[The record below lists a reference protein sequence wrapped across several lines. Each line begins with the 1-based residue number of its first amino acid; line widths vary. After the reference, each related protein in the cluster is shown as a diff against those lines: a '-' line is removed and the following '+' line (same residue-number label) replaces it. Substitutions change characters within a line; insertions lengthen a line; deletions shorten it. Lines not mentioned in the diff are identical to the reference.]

1 MTYNFKQE
9 ITKATLTITLDTTK
23 VYDGAVFVSTL
34 SNAGNGQNNGYH
46 IDGLQNGAKASGV
59 VTSAAKD
66 VAVYTGN
73 GTTGTS
79 TITTPFTTTDGISN
93 YNVTYNFKQE
103 ITKATLTIDLD
114 TTKVYD
120 GLVFV
125 STLSNAGNG
134 QNNGYQISGL
144 QNGAKASGV
153 VTSAAK
159 DVAVYT
165 GNGTTGTSTITTPFT
180 TTDGISNYNVT
191 YNFKQ
196 EITKKNLTI
205 SLDSSKVY
213 DGTPLVVT
221 CAQLHYNGLVSGDVF
236 TTGTITTDGFQVG
249 DYYCSDNNFTRM
261 WADLT
266 ATQNGFGPENV
277 RKNYSPTF
285 QVVLRITAR
294 PLTLTAASDNKVY
307 DGTPLTNNT
316 FAVNTTLGDG
326 DAVSAT
332 VNGSQTCLGEADN
345 VIDAATVQVMHDNSD
360 GTFTDVTSSYGPVT
374 LVNGLLK
381 VTPVTSGFSCP
392 ADITITLLD
401 GTTDTLVAQSLLGNP
416 SHALITAGHAH
427 AVNNLA
433 SFNPMSENV
442 YTITWKL
449 LDDCDSAMLTCTQNV
464 TVEYA
469 PCEGTITMANGTYN
483 YKRIGSQCWFTENLK
498 EEVGEHHAYGD
509 DASNVN
515 KFGYLYTWYTAVG
528 VPEGTTTAT
537 PTFHTADNGTQ
548 YVQGICP
555 AGWAV
560 GSTDDF
566 HTLEMYAG
574 SMSQLKDWNTE
585 YWQSGYEGDNPGTG
599 FNARGGGWYNS
610 ALHRYEDIKTG
621 YHFWKADAPGIEAFT
636 STSTVISCL
645 ISYYCDTIL
654 EETSNKTD
662 MRSVRCIRKNVHP

>member
-1 MTYNFKQE
+1 MDDAYIGEKTTTAGTVKLKPSNLNIK
-9 ITKATLTITLDTTK
+9 LTENKI
-23 VYDGAVFVSTL
+23 YDGTKL
-34 SNAGNGQNNGYH
+34 
-46 IDGLQNGAKASGV
+46 V
-59 VTSAAKD
+59 VTVPANL
-66 VAVYTGN
+66 GN
-73 GTTGTS
+73 GTTGNWTISGLANGEYITS
-79 TITTPFTTTDGISN
+79 GTVETESYNVGEYICTAGAFNDMMALAAIQSGFDVSSAKSN
-93 YNVTYNFKQE
+93 YTPQFDVKLM
-103 ITKATLTIDLD
+103 ITSRTLTI
-114 TTKVYD
+114 T
-120 GLVFV
+120 
-125 STLSNAGNG
+125 A
-134 QNNGYQISGL
+134 
-144 QNGAKASGV
+144 
-153 VTSAAK
+153 
-159 DVAVYT
+159 
-165 GNGTTGTSTITTPFT
+165 
-180 TTDGISNYNVT
+180 
-191 YNFKQ
+191 
-196 EITKKNLTI
+196 
-205 SLDSSKVY
+205 DSDEKVY
-213 DGTPLVVT
+213 DGTALTDAGFTAEGFASTDVVT
-221 CAQLHYNGLVSGDVF
+221 A
-236 TTGTITTDGFQVG
+236 TT
-249 DYYCSDNNFTRM
+249 
-261 WADLT
+261 
-266 ATQNGFGPENV
+266 
-277 RKNYSPTF
+277 
-285 QVVLRITAR
+285 
-294 PLTLTAASDNKVY
+294 
-307 DGTPLTNNT
+307 
-316 FAVNTTLGDG
+316 
-326 DAVSAT
+326 
-332 VNGSQTCLGEADN
+332 NGSQTCVGEN
-345 VIDAATVQVMHDNSD
+345 TNTITSYQVTNA
-360 GTFTDVTSSYGPVT
+360 GEDVTGNYTTTTVD
-374 LVNGLLK
+374 GLLK

-392 ADITITLLD
+392 ADIAITLTE
-401 GTTDTLVAQSLLGNP
+401 GKTDTLVPQSLLGNP

-433 SFNPMSENV
+433 AFNPMSEGV

-469 PCEGTITMANGTYN
+469 PCDGIVTIGGNDYTI
-483 YKRIGSQCWFTENLK
+483 KRIGSQCWFTENLK
-498 EEVGEHHAYGD
+498 EPVGEHHAYND
-509 DASNVN
+509 VASNVD

-528 VPEGTTTAT
+528 VPEGTTTVT